1 MAGER
6 PVGVTI
12 VAVIAWIIGAI
23 QIVGAI
29 LALIAGAGFD
39 AWVVLIIGILTIAVS
54 LGLFRGN
61 NTARIIMAVVF
72 TLNLIVAVWAIVIG
86 VDFWDQVIAGV
97 LAIVGLV
104 FLFSKK
110 ASAFFSVTAV
120 DTVHRGPDPSP
131 GVGASCFPPLRKHAL
146 VVRSQ
151 RFHKNGHRKAGR

>member
-23 QIVGAI
+23 QIVGGI
-29 LALIAGAGFD
+29 LAVIAGAGFN
-39 AWVVLIIGILTIAVS
+39 AWAVLIVGILTIAVS

-61 NTARIIMAVVF
+61 NTARIIMAIVF

-86 VDFWDQVIAGV
+86 VDFWDQVVAGA
-97 LAIVGLV
+97 LAIIGLV

-110 ASAFFSVTAV
+110 ASAFF
-120 DTVHRGPDPSP
+120 
-131 GVGASCFPPLRKHAL
+131 
-146 VVRSQ
+146 Q
-151 RFHKNGHRKAGR
+151 

>member
-29 LALIAGAGFD
+29 LALIAGAGID

-72 TLNLIVAVWAIVIG
+72 TLNLIVAVWALVIG
-86 VDFWDQVIAGV
+86 VDFWDQVIAGA
-97 LAIVGLV
+97 LAIIGLV

-110 ASAFFSVTAV
+110 ASAFFS
-120 DTVHRGPDPSP
+120 
-131 GVGASCFPPLRKHAL
+131 
-146 VVRSQ
+146 
-151 RFHKNGHRKAGR
+151 

>member
-29 LALIAGAGFD
+29 IALIAGAGFD

-54 LGLFRGN
+54 LGLFRGS
-61 NTARIIMAVVF
+61 NTARIIMAIVF

-86 VDFWDQVIAGV
+86 VDFWDQVIAGA

-110 ASAFFSVTAV
+110 ASAFF
-120 DTVHRGPDPSP
+120 
-131 GVGASCFPPLRKHAL
+131 
-146 VVRSQ
+146 Q
-151 RFHKNGHRKAGR
+151 

>member
-29 LALIAGAGFD
+29 LAIIAGAGFD

-54 LGLFRGN
+54 LGLFRGS
-61 NTARIIMAVVF
+61 NTARIIMAIVF

-86 VDFWDQVIAGV
+86 VDFWDQVIAGA

-110 ASAFFSVTAV
+110 ASAFF
-120 DTVHRGPDPSP
+120 
-131 GVGASCFPPLRKHAL
+131 
-146 VVRSQ
+146 Q
-151 RFHKNGHRKAGR
+151 

>member
-39 AWVVLIIGILTIAVS
+39 AWVVLIVGILTIAVS

-61 NTARIIMAVVF
+61 NTARVIMAVIFVI
-72 TLNLIVAVWAIVIG
+72 NLLLAIWAIFLG
-86 VDFWDQVIAGV
+86 GNFWDQVVAGL
-97 LAIVGLV
+97 LAVIGLV
-104 FLFSKK
+104 FLYSRK
-110 ASAFFSVTAV
+110 ASAFFA
-120 DTVHRGPDPSP
+120 
-131 GVGASCFPPLRKHAL
+131 
-146 VVRSQ
+146 
-151 RFHKNGHRKAGR
+151 

>member
-29 LALIAGAGFD
+29 LALIAGAGID

-54 LGLFRGN
+54 LGLFRGTN
-61 NTARIIMAVVF
+61 AARIIMAVVF
-72 TLNLIVAVWAIVIG
+72 TLNLIVAVWAIVLG
-86 VDFWDQVIAGV
+86 VDFWDQIIAAI

-104 FLFSKK
+104 FLFSAK
-110 ASAFFSVTAV
+110 ANAFFT
-120 DTVHRGPDPSP
+120 
-131 GVGASCFPPLRKHAL
+131 
-146 VVRSQ
+146 Q
-151 RFHKNGHRKAGR
+151 

>member
-23 QIVGAI
+23 QIIG
-29 LALIAGAGFD
+29 GDPRTDRRRRNRTRG
-39 AWVVLIIGILTIAVS
+39 WVLIIGILTIAVS
-54 LGLFRGN
+54 LGLFRGS
-61 NTARIIMAVVF
+61 NTARIIMAIVF

-86 VDFWDQVIAGV
+86 VNFWIEVIAGV

-110 ASAFFSVTAV
+110 ASAFFT
-120 DTVHRGPDPSP
+120 
-131 GVGASCFPPLRKHAL
+131 
-146 VVRSQ
+146 Q
-151 RFHKNGHRKAGR
+151 

>member
-12 VAVIAWIIGAI
+12 VAVIAWIIGAV

-54 LGLFRGN
+54 LGLFRGS
-61 NTARIIMAVVF
+61 NTARIIMAIVF

-86 VDFWDQVIAGV
+86 VDFWDQVIAGA

-110 ASAFFSVTAV
+110 ASAFF
-120 DTVHRGPDPSP
+120 
-131 GVGASCFPPLRKHAL
+131 
-146 VVRSQ
+146 Q
-151 RFHKNGHRKAGR
+151 

>member
-23 QIVGAI
+23 QIIGAI

-86 VDFWDQVIAGV
+86 VDFWDQVIAAV

-104 FLFSKK
+104 FLFSAK
-110 ASAFFSVTAV
+110 ANAYFN
-120 DTVHRGPDPSP
+120 R
-131 GVGASCFPPLRKHAL
+131 
-146 VVRSQ
+146 
-151 RFHKNGHRKAGR
+151 

>member
-54 LGLFRGN
+54 LGLFRGS
-61 NTARIIMAVVF
+61 NTARIIMAIVF
-72 TLNLIVAVWAIVIG
+72 TLNLIVAVWALVVG
-86 VDFWDQVIAGV
+86 VDFWDQVIAGA

-110 ASAFFSVTAV
+110 ASAFF
-120 DTVHRGPDPSP
+120 
-131 GVGASCFPPLRKHAL
+131 
-146 VVRSQ
+146 Q
-151 RFHKNGHRKAGR
+151 

>member
-29 LALIAGAGFD
+29 LALIAGAGID

-61 NTARIIMAVVF
+61 NTARIIMAIVF

-86 VDFWDQVIAGV
+86 VDFWDQVIAGI

-110 ASAFFSVTAV
+110 ASAFFS
-120 DTVHRGPDPSP
+120 
-131 GVGASCFPPLRKHAL
+131 
-146 VVRSQ
+146 
-151 RFHKNGHRKAGR
+151 

>member
-23 QIVGAI
+23 QIVGGI
-29 LALIAGAGFD
+29 LGVIAGAGFN
-39 AWVVLIIGILTIAVS
+39 AWAVLIVGILTIAVS

-61 NTARIIMAVVF
+61 NTARIIMAIVF

-86 VDFWDQVIAGV
+86 VDFWDQVIAGAR
-97 LAIVGLV
+97 AIIGLV

-110 ASAFFSVTAV
+110 ASAFF
-120 DTVHRGPDPSP
+120 
-131 GVGASCFPPLRKHAL
+131 
-146 VVRSQ
+146 Q
-151 RFHKNGHRKAGR
+151 

>member
-23 QIVGAI
+23 QIVFSI

-54 LGLFRGN
+54 LGLFRGS
-61 NTARIIMAVVF
+61 NTARIIMAIVF
-72 TLNLIVAVWAIVIG
+72 TLNLIVAVWALVIG
-86 VDFWDQVIAGV
+86 VDFWDQVIAGA

-110 ASAFFSVTAV
+110 ASAFF
-120 DTVHRGPDPSP
+120 
-131 GVGASCFPPLRKHAL
+131 
-146 VVRSQ
+146 Q
-151 RFHKNGHRKAGR
+151 